1 MQPEDTAT
9 AIAMRLGTVTPQGKR
24 RMIALVGPPASGK
37 STLAEMVASNLP
49 DACVV
54 PMDGFHLDD
63 RLLKARGLLDR
74 KGAPDTFDVSGLIH
88 LITRLKNEDE
98 VIFPVFDRHNEHSIA
113 GAGIVGAETRT
124 VIVEGNYLLLDAPG
138 WRALSDLWDFS
149 VLLDV
154 PLATLRK
161 RLLARWADH
170 GYSEEDAAHKTDT
183 NDLPNARAVTER
195 ALKADMVIDN
205 A

>member
-1 MQPEDTAT
+1 MRPEDTAT
-9 AIAMRLGTVTPQGKR
+9 QIAARLQAVTPRGKR
-24 RMIALVGPPASGK
+24 RLIALVGPPASGK
-37 STLAEMVASNLP
+37 STLAEIVAAKLP

-63 RLLKARGLLDR
+63 SLLKDRGLLER
-74 KGAPDTFDVSGLIH
+74 KGAPDTFDVSGLYH
-88 LITRLKNEDE
+88 LILRLKNEDE
-98 VIFPVFDRHNEHSIA
+98 VIFPVFDREREQSIA
-113 GAGIVGAETRT
+113 GAGLVGAQTRT

-149 VLLDV
+149 VLLAV
-154 PLATLRK
+154 PPSTLRE
-161 RLLARWADH
+161 RLMARWADH
-170 GYSEEDAAHKTDT
+170 GYNEKDAARKTDT

-195 ALKADMVIDN
+195 ALQASMVIEN